1 MSERLRARMDARRRA
16 TEGTTTSDARAN
28 GTNGVVARERW
39 ASFARER
46 EERAKR
52 GGGRRS
58 GTGTTTARRAR
69 DDDKTTRARA
79 RETADAA
86 DDDGEDD
93 DDDDDESP
101 VFPET
106 ARRETS
112 GKKGVTETTRPRR
125 RRRSAATC
133 CFFGGSADEEDVGR
147 TFEELDAVANADR
160 RAMAPPAVASEEA
173 VTTPEDVPRVA
184 VVESDDGG
192 RARELVEMER
202 ARMTRE
208 MDEFATRLRA
218 EDDALRARERALAER
233 ESSVSERESAL
244 EQKMEDVRRRVAEL
258 TAEEKRIMHSH
269 RRQDSAVTADA
280 GPETRPE
287 GDLSDVGEAGLKTE
301 LSRVRK
307 TSRQFTEKER
317 SMLEQINALRR
328 ARDASEARVRQLADD
343 LKETKKDYE
352 MWAKEETLAERKH
365 AAREPPSPAES
376 SPSPRKTTIDDRD
389 LPDWLR
395 SPEPARKIE
404 PTSAD
409 GTSPTYKKFS
419 PGKLIIPEDA
429 SREVTAETRAESA
442 ADVSVSRNAQ
452 HPIFSAVR
460 NGRVSEAQ
468 DILVHGLDAFNVDE
482 RDSFGNTVLI
492 VAAQNN
498 RKRVT
503 KMSVRA
509 GVPLDARNKQGNTA
523 LHYCFGYGYYE
534 LGEYLIDKGADDRI
548 VNAAGETPYDG
559 LSVDQRRALDAARR
573 ALRAAR
579 DAKRLHRPDAHH
591 RPPTHDAHD
600 GYSDAESI
608 VALTDDDER

>member
-1 MSERLRARMDARRRA
+1 MDARRRA
-16 TEGTTTSDARAN
+16 TETTVTRETRADGT
-28 GTNGVVARERW
+28 GGVVARERW
-39 ASFARER
+39 KSFARAR
-46 EERAKR
+46 EERERGRGR
-52 GGGRRS
+52 GGGRA
-58 GTGTTTARRAR
+58 GTGTAAARRA
-69 DDDKTTRARA
+69 A
-79 RETADAA
+79 REFETTSAPEVAEDEKE
-86 DDDGEDD
+86 DEDEDGETF
-93 DDDDDESP
+93 

-106 ARRETS
+106 VRRERGEETRGKKKSAREDARRS
-112 GKKGVTETTRPRR
+112 P
-125 RRRSAATC
+125 RRRSAAAC
-133 CFFGGSADEEDVGR
+133 CFFGGSVDEEDAGR
-147 TFEELDAVANADR
+147 TIEELDAIADADR
-160 RAMAPPAVASEEA
+160 REAALARAPEE
-173 VTTPEDVPRVA
+173 VGTTTEDAPRVA
-184 VVESDDGG
+184 AEESERDDGG
-192 RARELVEMER
+192 RTRERLEIER
-202 ARMTRE
+202 ARMIRE
-208 MDEFATRLRA
+208 MDEFASRLRA

-233 ESSVSERESAL
+233 ESSVVERESEL
-244 EQKMEDVRRRVAEL
+244 DKKTEDVRRRVAEL
-258 TAEEKRIMHSH
+258 TAEEKRMMHATQSH
-269 RRQDSAVTADA
+269 RRQDSAATADV

-301 LSRVRK
+301 LARVRK
-307 TSRQFTEKER
+307 TARQFTEKER

-343 LKETKKDYE
+343 LKETTKDYE
-352 MWAKEETLAERKH
+352 MWAKEETLAERRH

-395 SPEPARKIE
+395 SPEPARRVE
-404 PTSAD
+404 PASAD

-429 SREVTAETRAESA
+429 SRVVAAETRAESA
-442 ADVSVSRNAQ
+442 ADDVSAARNAQ

-468 DILVHGLDAFNVDE
+468 DILVHGLDEFNVDQ

-534 LGEYLIDKGADDRI
+534 LGEYLIDKGADDRV

-559 LSVDQRRALDAARR
+559 LSADQRRALDAARR

-579 DAKRLHRPDAHH
+579 DAKRLHRDDDRRLARTIDAHG
-591 RPPTHDAHD
+591 
-600 GYSDAESI
+600 GYSDTESI
-608 VALTDDDER
+608 VALTDDDDR

>member
-1 MSERLRARMDARRRA
+1 MDARRRA
-16 TEGTTTSDARAN
+16 TETTVTRETRADGT
-28 GTNGVVARERW
+28 GGVVARERW
-39 ASFARER
+39 KSF
-46 EERAKR
+46 
-52 GGGRRS
+52 
-58 GTGTTTARRAR
+58 
-69 DDDKTTRARA
+69 ARA
-79 RETADAA
+79 REERERGRGGGGGRAGTGTAAA
-86 DDDGEDD
+86 RRAAREFETTSAPEVAEDEEEEEEEEEEE
-93 DDDDDESP
+93 DEETF

-106 ARRETS
+106 VRRERGEETRGKKKSAREDARRS
-112 GKKGVTETTRPRR
+112 P
-125 RRRSAATC
+125 RRRSAAAC
-133 CFFGGSADEEDVGR
+133 CFFGGSVDEEDAGR
-147 TFEELDAVANADR
+147 TIEELDAIADAER
-160 RAMAPPAVASEEA
+160 CEA
-173 VTTPEDVPRVA
+173 VPARAPEEVETTTEDAPRVA
-184 VVESDDGG
+184 AEESERDDGG
-192 RARELVEMER
+192 RARERLEIER
-202 ARMTRE
+202 ARMIRE
-208 MDEFATRLRA
+208 MDEFASRLRA

-233 ESSVSERESAL
+233 ETEL
-244 EQKMEDVRRRVAEL
+244 DKKTEDVHRRVAEL
-258 TAEEKRIMHSH
+258 TAEEKRMMHATHSH
-269 RRQDSAVTADA
+269 RRQDSAATADV

-301 LSRVRK
+301 LARVRK
-307 TSRQFTEKER
+307 TARQFTEKER

-343 LKETKKDYE
+343 LKETTKDYE

-395 SPEPARKIE
+395 SPEPARRVE
-404 PTSAD
+404 PASAD

-429 SREVTAETRAESA
+429 SRVVAAETRAESA
-442 ADVSVSRNAQ
+442 ADDVSAARNAQ

-468 DILVHGLDAFNVDE
+468 DILVHGLDEFNVDE

-534 LGEYLIDKGADDRI
+534 LGEYLIDKGADDRV

-559 LSVDQRRALDAARR
+559 LSADQRR

-579 DAKRLHRPDAHH
+579 DAKRLHRDDDRRLARTIDAHG
-591 RPPTHDAHD
+591 

>member
-16 TEGTTTSDARAN
+16 TEGTTTSETRAK

-58 GTGTTTARRAR
+58 ATGTSTARRAL
-69 DDDKTTRARA
+69 DDDETTRARA
-79 RETADAA
+79 GETADAA
-86 DDDGEDD
+86 DDREGDG
-93 DDDDDESP
+93 DESP

-106 ARRETS
+106 RARRETS

-133 CFFGGSADEEDVGR
+133 CFFGGSVDEDEVGR

-160 RAMAPPAVASEEA
+160 HAVAPPAVASEEA

-184 VVESDDGG
+184 AVESDDGG
-192 RARELVEMER
+192 RARELVEIER

-208 MDEFATRLRA
+208 MDEFASRLRA

-233 ESSVSERESAL
+233 ESSVLERESAL

-269 RRQDSAVTADA
+269 RRQESAVTADA

-301 LSRVRK
+301 LARVRK

-328 ARDASEARVRQLADD
+328 ARDASEARVRRLADD

-352 MWAKEETLAERKH
+352 MWAKEEALAERKN

-395 SPEPARKIE
+395 SPEPARKTE

-429 SREVTAETRAESA
+429 SREVTAEMRAESA
-442 ADVSVSRNAQ
+442 ADDSVSRNAQ

-468 DILVHGLDAFNVDE
+468 DILVHGLNAFNVDE

-579 DAKRLHRPDAHH
+579 DAKRLHRDDAHH
-591 RPPTHDAHD
+591 RPPAHDAYG

>member
-1 MSERLRARMDARRRA
+1 
-16 TEGTTTSDARAN
+16 
-28 GTNGVVARERW
+28 V
-39 ASFARER
+39 
-46 EERAKR
+46 
-52 GGGRRS
+52 
-58 GTGTTTARRAR
+58 
-69 DDDKTTRARA
+69 
-79 RETADAA
+79 
-86 DDDGEDD
+86 
-93 DDDDDESP
+93 
-101 VFPET
+101 
-106 ARRETS
+106 
-112 GKKGVTETTRPRR
+112 
-125 RRRSAATC
+125 
-133 CFFGGSADEEDVGR
+133 DEEDVGR
-147 TFEELDAVANADR
+147 TFEELDAVATADR
-160 RAMAPPAVASEEA
+160 HAVAPPAVASEEA
-173 VTTPEDVPRVA
+173 VTTPEDVPRVT

-192 RARELVEMER
+192 RARELLEIER

-208 MDEFATRLRA
+208 MDEFASRLRA

-233 ESSVSERESAL
+233 ESSVLERESAL

-258 TAEEKRIMHSH
+258 TAEEKRIMHSR
-269 RRQDSAVTADA
+269 RRQDSAVTGDA

-301 LSRVRK
+301 LARVRK

-395 SPEPARKIE
+395 SPEPARKMG

-429 SREVTAETRAESA
+429 SREVAAETRAESA

-509 GVPLDARNKQGNTA
+509 GIPLDARNKQGNTA

-579 DAKRLHRPDAHH
+579 DAKRLHRDDVHH
-591 RPPTHDAHD
+591 RPPSHDAHG

>member
-16 TEGTTTSDARAN
+16 TEGTTTSKTRAN
-28 GTNGVVARERW
+28 ETNGVVARERW

-52 GGGRRS
+52 GDGRLS
-58 GTGTTTARRAR
+58 GTRTSTARRALDADEPR
-69 DDDKTTRARA
+69 TRA

-86 DDDGEDD
+86 DEG
-93 DDDDDESP
+93 DDDDESP

-106 ARRETS
+106 ARRETR
-112 GKKGVTETTRPRR
+112 VTEATRPRPRR
-125 RRRSAATC
+125 RAAATC
-133 CFFGGSADEEDVGR
+133 CFFSGSVDEEDVGR
-147 TFEELDAVANADR
+147 TFEELDAVATADR
-160 RAMAPPAVASEEA
+160 HAVAPPAVASEEA
-173 VTTPEDVPRVA
+173 VTTPEDVPRVT

-192 RARELVEMER
+192 RARELLEIER

-208 MDEFATRLRA
+208 MDEFASRLRA

-233 ESSVSERESAL
+233 ESSVLERESAL

-258 TAEEKRIMHSH
+258 TAEEKRIMHSR
-269 RRQDSAVTADA
+269 RRQDSAVTGDA

-301 LSRVRK
+301 LARVRK

-395 SPEPARKIE
+395 SPEPARKMG

-429 SREVTAETRAESA
+429 SREVAAETRAESA

-579 DAKRLHRPDAHH
+579 DAKRLHRDDVHH
-591 RPPTHDAHD
+591 RPPSHDAHG